1 MSKKKLLSSIAVA
14 LAITF
19 TAPFSS
25 IAKAEGKPVPNIVA
39 KSALVMDADTGEIIY
54 SKDADTKRFPASI
67 TKLLTGLILAE
78 NKGKSDPIAFTS
90 SAKSQ
95 PQYSFDINIAK
106 GKTQVGDTMSA
117 DDAMKALLLFSAND
131 WAYAIA
137 DSVAGNTT
145 EFSNIMNKKAKE
157 LGMNN
162 THFITPN
169 GLHDENHYTTAY
181 DLALLGKAAFNNP
194 WVRETMALKDAKIS
208 TSSNIIGL
216 IENRNKNLGVD
227 GGIGGKTGYTEPA
240 GKSLLNIYERD
251 GRHLV
256 GVVLKSVYDQ
266 QDTQMF
272 KDMKDIIDYS
282 YSAEKITAYQKD
294 TAIKTVPVK
303 YKSFRFF
310 GSEKT
315 LEVPLV
321 AHEDIKYYDNEIN
334 KNNTSLEVK
343 EGSINPWKLKGD
355 SKIAT
360 LEVNQRDSS
369 KSYDIYTNVDT
380 SSLTKAS
387 IMGISVLVGLGLLII
402 LAITIVILL
411 IRKQIRRRRRYF

>member
-14 LAITF
+14 LALTF
-19 TAPFSS
+19 TAPFGS
-25 IAKAEGKPVPNIVA
+25 IAKAESKPEPNIVA
-39 KSALVMDADTGEIIY
+39 KSALVMDADTGEVIY
-54 SKDADTKRFPASI
+54 AKDADTKRFPASI
-67 TKLLTGLILAE
+67 TKLLTGLLLAE
-78 NKGKSDPIAFTS
+78 NKDKSDPITFTS

-95 PQYSFDINIAK
+95 PQYSFDINIAM
-106 GKTQVGDTMSA
+106 GKTKVGDTMSA

-137 DSVAGNTT
+137 DSVAGSVD
-145 EFSNIMNKKAKE
+145 EFSNMMNEKAKE

-162 THFITPN
+162 SHFITPN

-181 DLALLGKAAFNNP
+181 DLALLGKASFNNP
-194 WVRETMALKDAKIS
+194 WVRETMALKEAKIT

-266 QDTQMF
+266 NDTQMF

-282 YSAEKITAYQKD
+282 YSAEKITAYEKN
-294 TAIKTVPVK
+294 TPVKTVPVK

-321 AHEDIKYYDNEIN
+321 THEDIKYYDNEIN
-334 KNNTSLEVK
+334 RNNTTLEVK
-343 EGSINPWKLKGD
+343 EGDINPWKIKED
-355 SKIAT
+355 TKVST

-369 KSYDIYTNVDT
+369 KTYDLYTNVDT
-380 SSLTKAS
+380 SSLTRAS
-387 IMGISVLVGLGLLII
+387 VMGISILVVLGVVLL
-402 LAITIVILL
+402 LAITVVILL